1 MSDEA
6 QDKPAKRA
14 ASKPS
19 RAPSARS
26 RQTDK
31 AKAAAATAGIGKAAR
46 VSVPVVPETAASA
59 GALSRRASAIRLG
72 LLTTTLAL
80 LVGNLI
86 LSTDAPAPASE
97 PAPTIVSMTDM
108 IGLGGAADA
117 TGPADPLAPHVR
129 QSLEQDHRLAA
140 LALDIQ
146 QSHESLA
153 RLWEDARS
161 LAESVGTLASGI
173 DHLKSDVST
182 ARIDAAVAVAR
193 VEERLQEVKV
203 AAVAEPI
210 ELGDPAL
217 RELTRLGYP
226 NLADA
231 PQIAN
236 AAEPVQPATT
246 GGLPE
251 AAPQA
256 SVKVA
261 FNKPTLA
268 RSAKPI
274 KGWQIHSVR
283 DDLALVVS
291 EDAHYEV
298 KAGELLP
305 GAGIVRGIKKR
316 GEQWVVLTSKGIITE
331 AR

>member
-6 QDKPAKRA
+6 HDKPAKRA

-19 RAPSARS
+19 RAQSARS

-31 AKAAAATAGIGKAAR
+31 TKAAAATAGIGKAAR
-46 VSVPVVPETAASA
+46 VSVPVVPEIPASA

-86 LSTDAPAPASE
+86 WSTEAPVPSPSE
-97 PAPTIVSMTDM
+97 PTQALSSS
-108 IGLGGAADA
+108 A
-117 TGPADPLAPHVR
+117 TPFGPADPLASHVR
-129 QSLEQDHRLAA
+129 QSLEQDHRLAT

-146 QSHESLA
+146 QSHESIA

-161 LAESVGTLASGI
+161 LADSVGALASGI
-173 DHLKSDVST
+173 DNLKLDVGS
-182 ARIDAAVAVAR
+182 ARIDAAAAVAR
-193 VEERLQEVKV
+193 LEERLHEVKV
-203 AAVAEPI
+203 AVITDPT

-217 RELTRLGYP
+217 RELVRLGYP
-226 NLADA
+226 ELADA
-231 PQIAN
+231 PQMAE
-236 AAEPVQPATT
+236 AAEPAQSATT

-251 AAPQA
+251 AEASPQA
-256 SVKVA
+256 TVKVT
-261 FNKPTLA
+261 FNKPKLA
-268 RSAKPI
+268 RSSKPI

-283 DDLALVVS
+283 DDLALVES
-291 EDAHYEV
+291 DGAHYEV
-298 KAGELLP
+298 KTGELLP
-305 GAGIVRGIKKR
+305 GAGVVRGIKKR